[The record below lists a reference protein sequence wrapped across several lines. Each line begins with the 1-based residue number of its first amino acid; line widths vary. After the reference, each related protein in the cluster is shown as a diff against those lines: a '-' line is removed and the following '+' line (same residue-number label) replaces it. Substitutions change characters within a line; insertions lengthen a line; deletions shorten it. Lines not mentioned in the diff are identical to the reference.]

1 MKRITTEEAITR
13 IRSAHGDKYD
23 TSLVDYKG
31 SVSKI
36 ELICHSH
43 GSFKARL
50 QDITRGTGCP
60 SCARENQSRRVS
72 KDLDTF
78 LCDARKMHGDRYEY
92 VTSTYKNYN
101 NNVEIVCKV
110 HGSFLQRANHHVY
123 GHGCPKCQV
132 NGFNLSKQGILY
144 LLSSGSGIV
153 KVGITN
159 RDIKPR
165 LREINKTSGLD
176 FKLVTSLVADGQ
188 FVYDAE
194 QDLLENFKHFK
205 YSDSVF
211 SGSTECFKQEA
222 FTDILLMF
230 TSYKQLCPKL
240 GTVKKKEK
248 KKVLNKE
255 QIKINKR
262 IAKEMKTG
270 LPTGVV
276 KNQGSWVFQE
286 TVRVDGVK
294 SKLIRGRFSE
304 LADAVAFAKHFWE
317 TGEEMFTRKNLLYF
331 NKFGYLSGVQPHSG
345 KWQASKNF
353 RGHSGKTYNFYL
365 GFSDFPEN
373 LEQEIM
379 WLQLKIKAG
388 VIKIE

>member
-1 MKRITTEEAITR
+1 MKRVTTEEAIAR
-13 IRSAHGDKYD
+13 VRLVHGEKYD

-31 SVSKI
+31 STSKI
-36 ELICHSH
+36 ELICQSH

-50 QDITRGTGCP
+50 QDVTRGTGCP
-60 SCARENQSRRVS
+60 LCARENQSKRVS

-78 LCDARKMHGDRYEY
+78 LRDARKMHGDKYEY

-101 NNVEIVCKV
+101 NNVEIVCKE
-110 HGSFLQRANHHVY
+110 HGAFLQRANHHVY

-132 NGFNLSKQGILY
+132 NGFNPSKQGILY

-153 KVGITN
+153 KVGVTN
-159 RDIKPR
+159 RDIKSR
-165 LREINKTSGLD
+165 LREINKTSGLN
-176 FKLVTSLVADGQ
+176 FKLVTSFVADGQ

-194 QDLLENFKHFK
+194 QDLLEKFKDFK
-205 YSDSVF
+205 YSASVF
-211 SGSTECFKQEA
+211 SGSTECFRQEA
-222 FTDILLMF
+222 FASILLMF
-230 TSYKQLCPKL
+230 IGYKQLCPKL
-240 GTVKKKEK
+240 GTVKKKV
-248 KKVLNKE
+248 KKVLDMQQVKM
-255 QIKINKR
+255 NKR
-262 IAKEMKTG
+262 IATEMKTG

-286 TVRVDGVK
+286 IVRVGGVK
-294 SKLIRGRFSE
+294 SKLIRGRFTE
-304 LADAVAFAKHFWE
+304 LCDAIAFAKHFWQ

-388 VIKIE
+388 VVKIE